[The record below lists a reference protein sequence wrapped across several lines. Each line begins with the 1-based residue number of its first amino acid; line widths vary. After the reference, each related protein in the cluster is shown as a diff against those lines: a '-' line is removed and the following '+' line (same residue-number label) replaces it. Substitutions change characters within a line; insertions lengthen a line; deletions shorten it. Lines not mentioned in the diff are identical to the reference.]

1 MLDAL
6 IIAPEI
12 TKGMKSVGS
21 KALLKIRSS
30 LFVLE
35 YQIQQLKKLDK
46 KINITIATGFES
58 DKIKKIFGTQPRID
72 IIYNEHYQKTNQ
84 AKCLGL
90 FLEQYGPKP
99 LLVISNGVLF
109 KNFPFFDTDR
119 SKIFLIDKPKAN
131 FTIGCSESEK
141 IEYLFYDLPTQWSEC
156 VFLNQEA
163 TSTLKDMFDKHLYD
177 QMYLFELLNTLISHN
192 IHFDKNIL
200 SKKNIMKINGTKDIS
215 RAKIFI

>member
-1 MLDAL
+1 M
-6 IIAPEI
+6 
-12 TKGMKSVGS
+12 
-21 KALLKIRSS
+21 
-30 LFVLE
+30 
-35 YQIQQLKKLDK
+35 
-46 KINITIATGFES
+46 
-58 DKIKKIFGTQPRID
+58 
-72 IIYNEHYQKTNQ
+72 
-84 AKCLGL
+84 
-90 FLEQYGPKP
+90 
-99 LLVISNGVLF
+99 LVISNGVLF